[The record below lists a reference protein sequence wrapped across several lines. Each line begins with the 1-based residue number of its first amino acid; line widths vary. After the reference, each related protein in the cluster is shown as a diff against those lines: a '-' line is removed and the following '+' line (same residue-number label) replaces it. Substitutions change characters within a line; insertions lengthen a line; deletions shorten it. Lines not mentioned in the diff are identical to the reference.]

1 MLDNSLAAIERSPSS
16 SVTVVRRRGLSVS
29 EDNRAM
35 AASTQTTTEAP
46 QERDLTTGSSAA
58 PVREMTLEESLGAQI
73 RLLRRRADLTGA
85 ELSASAG
92 ISLGMLSKIE
102 NGQISASLNTLQS
115 VCGALN
121 VPLSQLF
128 STFEEQRDSSVV
140 KKGHGVVIERRGTKA
155 GHEYQ
160 LLGHVLGGPVVMEP
174 YLITLHEEARPY
186 VNFRH
191 EGVELIYMLS
201 GRVRYRHGENSYDT
215 LLFDSSAPHGPEVLL
230 DKPMTYLSIIV
241 YPRRTD

>member
-1 MLDNSLAAIERSPSS
+1 MASTRSS
-16 SVTVVRRRGLSVS
+16 SLNEPAQDGNL
-29 EDNRAM
+29 
-35 AASTQTTTEAP
+35 P
-46 QERDLTTGSSAA
+46 TGSSAA

-85 ELSASAG
+85 ELATSAG

-102 NGQISASLNTLQS
+102 NGQISPSLATLQA

-128 STFEEQRDSSVV
+128 STFEERRDSSLV
-140 KKGHGVVIERRGTKA
+140 KKGQGVVIERRGTKA

-186 VNFRH
+186 TSFRH
-191 EGVELIYMLS
+191 EGIELIYMLS
-201 GRVRYRHGENSYDT
+201 GRVRYRHGDRSYDLSAGDT
-215 LLFDSSAPHGPEVLL
+215 LLFDSAAPHGPEELT

-241 YPRRTD
+241 YPRRLD

>member
-1 MLDNSLAAIERSPSS
+1 M
-16 SVTVVRRRGLSVS
+16 
-29 EDNRAM
+29 
-35 AASTQTTTEAP
+35 ASTRTSSLNEP
-46 QERDLTTGSSAA
+46 VPDGNLPTGSSAA

-85 ELSASAG
+85 ELATSAG

-102 NGQISASLNTLQS
+102 NGQISPSLATLQA

-121 VPLSQLF
+121 VPLSHLF
-128 STFEEQRDSSVV
+128 STFEERRGSSLV
-140 KKGHGVVIERRGTKA
+140 KKGQGVVIERRGTKA

-186 VNFRH
+186 
-191 EGVELIYMLS
+191 
-201 GRVRYRHGENSYDT
+201 
-215 LLFDSSAPHGPEVLL
+215 
-230 DKPMTYLSIIV
+230 
-241 YPRRTD
+241 